1 MQCCGAQQ
9 LQVQVMLVPSA
20 VMLALMS
27 CSSLLGLVGL
37 AGCLAGWLQ
46 IRQ

>member
-9 LQVQVMLVPSA
+9 LQVQLLLVLSA

-37 AGCLAGWLQ
+37 AGWLAGWLQ
-46 IRQ
+46 TWQ